1 MKIFVFD
8 MVSLLT
14 YRIKYSVLH
23 HRSCLVRLY
32 NIGEYVS
39 GVCGLVC
46 FVWSVLF
53 CLFVFALTVC
63 LLGFEGWVG
72 GGGWC
77 RGRVIVIIKL
87 IGMVS

>member
-1 MKIFVFD
+1 M
-8 MVSLLT
+8 
-14 YRIKYSVLH
+14 YRV
-23 HRSCLVRLY
+23 
-32 NIGEYVS
+32 YVAW
-39 GVCGLVC
+39 